1 MRRAIWLVF
10 VVLVAAAAAPSASG
24 GVPPKLAAEAKYVA
38 AHGGIVCQ
46 TKGVGA
52 ACATPR
58 MRELMR
64 KLIAAQFAPAGAWA
78 VKRATCIAARES
90 GLNPGARSMSG
101 DHGIA
106 QFNWSA
112 HHGGWLDFNRVYDPL
127 YGVQAFWRMS
137 GKGTSWSPWA
147 GGAYSC

>member
-1 MRRAIWLVF
+1 MKR
-10 VVLVAAAAAPSASG
+10 VLATAAVLIAATLTPAANAG
-24 GVPPKLAAEAKYVA
+24 IPPKLAKEARYVA
-38 AHGGIVCQ
+38 THGGIKCQ
-46 TKGVGA
+46 TLGVGA

-64 KLIAAQFAPAGAWA
+64 KLIAAQFAPAGSWA
-78 VKRATCIAARES
+78 VKRAICIAARES
-90 GLNPGARSMSG
+90 GLNPGARSHTG

-106 QFNWSA
+106 QFNYQA
-112 HHGGWLDFNRVYDPL
+112 HHRGWLDFNRVYDPV

-137 GKGTSWSPWA
+137 GQGTSWGPWA

>member
-1 MRRAIWLVF
+1 MRALICTSIAVIAMAF
-10 VVLVAAAAAPSASG
+10 ASAATAG
-24 GVPPKLAAEAKYVA
+24 IPPKLAQEARYVA
-38 AHGGIVCQ
+38 AHGGIKCQ
-46 TKGVGA
+46 TLGVGA

-78 VKRATCIAARES
+78 VKRAICIAARES
-90 GLNPGARSMSG
+90 GLNPGARSYTG

-106 QFNWSA
+106 QFNYAA
-112 HHGGWLDFNRVYDPL
+112 HHRGWLDFNRVYDPV

-137 GKGTSWSPWA
+137 GQGTSWGPWA
-147 GGAYSC
+147 GGAYRC